1 MLGPGADAS
10 FTRRPGAEGELVMS
24 ESKKRVLVTGASG
37 FIGGH
42 TCEAL
47 RRAGYRVR
55 ALMRRT
61 SDASHLAGLDV
72 ERAEGD
78 LSDADSLRRAC
89 VGVDVVVHTA
99 APVGSFG
106 EWEHFHE
113 VGVLGTQRLIDA
125 AHQAGASRFV
135 HISSIAVYGFKLHQG
150 RPHEDTP
157 FELHPESWNHYV
169 REKVMAEQLLWK
181 AHEEGRIRATAIRPV
196 VVIGARDRNA
206 VPRLVD
212 LLRLPV
218 TALPGEASNHF
229 PVITIED
236 CVDAIV
242 RAVGNDASIGRA
254 YNVSGDARI
263 RLDDFFA
270 LIAKHARLSA
280 PKLYLPTSLMIAAV
294 GLLEWVWKVLRRA
307 GEPVATRIAIAVSGY
322 DYDIDCTR
330 AQRELG
336 WSAKG
341 SYDGAI
347 VAALKQAS
355 TAERGSARSAPAGAA
370 AGSV

>member
-1 MLGPGADAS
+1 
-10 FTRRPGAEGELVMS
+10 MS

-47 RRAGYRVR
+47 LRAGYRVR
-55 ALMRRT
+55 ALMRRS
-61 SDASHLAGLDV
+61 SDASHLARLDI

-78 LSDADSLRRAC
+78 LSDAASLRRAC
-89 VGVDVVVHTA
+89 EGVDIVVHTA

-113 VGVLGTQRLIDA
+113 VGVLGTQRLVDA
-125 AHQAGASRFV
+125 AHGAGVSRFV
-135 HISSIAVYGFKLHQG
+135 HISSIAVYGFKEHAS

-157 FELHPESWNHYV
+157 FQADAETEAWNHYV
-169 REKVMAEQLLWK
+169 REKVMAEQLLWR
-181 AHEEGRIRATAIRPV
+181 AHEEGKIKATAIRPV

-218 TALPGEASNHF
+218 TALPGKASNHF
-229 PVITIED
+229 PVVTIED

-242 RAVGNDASIGRA
+242 RAVENDAAIGRA
-254 YNVSGDARI
+254 YNVSGDERI

-270 LIAKHARLSA
+270 LIAKHANLSA
-280 PKLYLPTSLMIAAV
+280 PKLYLPTKVVMVAV
-294 GLLEWVWKVLRRA
+294 GLLEWAWKRLRRE

-330 AQRELG
+330 TQRELG
-336 WSAKG
+336 WCARG
-341 SYDGAI
+341 SYEAAI
-347 VAALKQAS
+347 TAAIAE
-355 TAERGSARSAPAGAA
+355 TNPAERGSARSAPVAVDL
-370 AGSV
+370 SN